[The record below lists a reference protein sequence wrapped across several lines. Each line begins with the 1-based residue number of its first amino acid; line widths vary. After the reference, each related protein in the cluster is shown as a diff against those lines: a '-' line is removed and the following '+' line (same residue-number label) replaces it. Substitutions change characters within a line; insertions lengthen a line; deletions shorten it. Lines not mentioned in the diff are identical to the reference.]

1 LDSHMNAFN
10 LWRVKLPPWC
20 CGMSMLGKVCPR
32 CGMPFSYVKRK
43 RVGGR
48 VYLYSIHKSKG
59 KVTRECYLGPQ
70 GGYEYVSK
78 LHEDVNLELKSIV
91 ERSWVDYAKSMVE
104 SRVELALEN
113 PSLLNIVAGEVK
125 EVAKIVNE
133 AASRL
138 KLELNI
144 SEPPNVEL
152 KAKISPYVSEYGT
165 YRGIQLEYGNE
176 STLLPFSLAER
187 LCRYGIARPEFCSI
201 VEKLRE

>member
-1 LDSHMNAFN
+1 MKA
-10 LWRVKLPPWC
+10 
-20 CGMSMLGKVCPR
+20 CPR
-32 CGMPFSYVKRK
+32 CGLPYSYIKRK
-43 RVGGR
+43 RIGGR
-48 VYLYSIHKSKG
+48 VYLYAIHKSKG

-78 LHEDVNLELKSIV
+78 LHEDLQLQLSNVIERDWV
-91 ERSWVDYAKSMVE
+91 EYVRSMVE
-104 SRVELALEN
+104 ARVELALEN
-113 PSLLNIVAGEVK
+113 PSLLNIVAGEVR
-125 EVAKIVNE
+125 EVARIISE

-187 LCRYGIARPEFCSI
+187 LCRYRVARSEFCA
-201 VEKLRE
+201 VVDKLKET

>member
-1 LDSHMNAFN
+1 
-10 LWRVKLPPWC
+10 
-20 CGMSMLGKVCPR
+20 
-32 CGMPFSYVKRK
+32 MPFSYVKRK

-91 ERSWVDYAKSMVE
+91 ERSWVDYVRSMVE
-104 SRVELALEN
+104 ARVELAAQN
-113 PSLLNIVAGEVK
+113 PSMLNVVAGEVR
-125 EVAKIVNE
+125 EAARIISE

-138 KLELNI
+138 KLEL
-144 SEPPNVEL
+144 STPELQVEL
-152 KAKISPYVSEYGT
+152 KAKISVYTSQYGT
-165 YRGIQLEYGNE
+165 YKGVQLEHEGE
-176 STLLPFSLAER
+176 STIIPYSLAQR
-187 LCRYGIARPEFCSI
+187 LCKYGVARSEFCSI